1 MIRRG
6 PVDIIVMAY
15 GEPRFDGSVLA
26 ELEKR
31 SDDGTIRILD
41 AMILLKRDDG
51 TASRQDVTD
60 LPADQVEAIKFIVD
74 ETLGLFDEED
84 VDTFVEGM
92 APGSAIAVIAVEHT
106 WAVELANTLAG
117 SGFEVGLY
125 YRVPVATVEEAFA
138 ALEA

>member
-41 AMILLKRDDG
+41 AMILPQGGRWNGL
-51 TASRQDVTD
+51 ASGRHG
-60 LPADQVEAIKFIVD
+60 P
-74 ETLGLFDEED
+74 
-84 VDTFVEGM
+84 
-92 APGSAIAVIAVEHT
+92 SSR
-106 WAVELANTLAG
+106 
-117 SGFEVGLY
+117 SG
-125 YRVPVATVEEAFA
+125 
-138 ALEA
+138 